1 MKISHDT
8 LSTPDDDCTNPM
20 DKLLAKLSEQ
30 QDALSKQCELLKSS
44 EEQAAYSHT
53 AEYVSGPSNSAL
65 TATGL
70 DNLNSSTA
78 SAAEASGLVV
88 HDEAAPPSADEVL
101 RLKLELE
108 AAKGKLARMD
118 QELAQS
124 RITKHTLDQVIGTP
138 SELDF
143 PVGQQVEDGD
153 LRVNSIQQGPKFN
166 ARSQANRDLSWAAGD
181 DSRSDTSD
189 VLSAGGFNRA
199 RAIWGNG
206 PKPSFPAAQP
216 TAANFQ
222 PSEALAASQ
231 WVSRG
236 FGQPFVDTG
245 MQYTGA
251 PMNTFRGDRMMSDPD
266 LLMAPHT
273 ARRNNV
279 GGRFNNRAVGSFSY
293 AGSSGSYDGYTPVTS
308 YGAIN
313 GIGAGVGTSI
323 GLGMS
328 GVPAG
333 MYSGYQPQ
341 PIGTPLSP
349 HAPEF
354 TSSTGWKG
362 DVSSSRGLHTQV
374 TNRSSGYCYRWPDL
388 STDHGAAQ
396 LSPPP

>member
-1 MKISHDT
+1 
-8 LSTPDDDCTNPM
+8 M

-30 QDALSKQCELLKSS
+30 QDALSKQRELLKSS
-44 EEQAAYSHT
+44 EEQDACSRT
-53 AEYVSGPSNSAL
+53 AEYVSGANNSAL
-65 TATGL
+65 TAPAMDT
-70 DNLNSSTA
+70 LNSNTA
-78 SAAEASGLVV
+78 PTAELSNPTAH
-88 HDEAAPPSADEVL
+88 HDAVPPSAEEVL

-153 LRVNSIQQGPKFN
+153 IRDNSLQLGHKFN
-166 ARSQANRDLSWAAGD
+166 ARSQGNRDLSWAAGD

-189 VLSAGGFNRA
+189 ALSASGFNRA

-245 MQYTGA
+245 MQYASA
-251 PMNTFRGDRMMSDPD
+251 PMNAFRGDRMMPDPD
-266 LLMAPHT
+266 LMMAPHT
-273 ARRNNV
+273 ARRNNTAS
-279 GGRFNNRAVGSFSY
+279 RFNNRAVGSFSY
-293 AGSSGSYDGYTPVTS
+293 AGSNGSYDGYTPATS

-313 GIGAGVGTSI
+313 SIGAGVGASI

-328 GVPAG
+328 GEPAG

-354 TSSTGWKG
+354 TASTGWKG
-362 DVSSSRGLHTQV
+362 DVSSSRELNIQV
-374 TNRSSGYCYRWPDL
+374 TDRSPGCCY
-388 STDHGAAQ
+388 
-396 LSPPP
+396 